1 MGVINVTKAKLCFIG
16 AGFHASTNI
25 YPSAI
30 EAGIEIQAIST
41 RNIERSKA
49 ALQRFGS
56 NGTPYDDYKKMLET
70 EECDGVVVVAQPE
83 DHPSLVL
90 DCIKAGKNVFVD
102 KPLGMSAEVAA
113 EIADAADEM
122 GVTLMVGFMKRYA
135 PCYSKLKELITE
147 DKLGQARSFQAR
159 FAVDSTPF
167 CKDEE
172 QFLKL
177 AAIHIVDLV
186 RFLFGEVTQVT
197 GFRNND
203 NEHISQSIS
212 LKFENGVVGSL
223 YFTGMTA
230 WSRESE
236 NMLVTFDNGFAFADE
251 VNTLTVHQSQS
262 FENLPWKSLA
272 ESDTV
277 FSPSA
282 TPMSGANRD
291 LYLRG
296 FVGEMTHFIDSCG
309 TGKKP
314 LSNGRDN
321 INTMALCDLILSTL
335 I

>member
-1 MGVINVTKAKLCFIG
+1 MKKANLCFIG

-30 EAGIEIQAIST
+30 EAGAAIQAVAT

-56 NGTPYDDYKKMLET
+56 EGTPYEDYKKMLQS

-83 DHPSLVL
+83 DQPSLVM

-102 KPLGMSAEVAA
+102 KPLGMSADEAA
-113 EIADAADEM
+113 EIADAADEA
-122 GVTLMVGFMKRYA
+122 GVTVMVGFMKRFA
-135 PCYSKLKELITE
+135 PCYTKLKEIIE
-147 DKLGQARSFQAR
+147 NGSLGNARSFQAR
-159 FAVDSTPF
+159 FAADSTPF
-167 CKDEE
+167 CKDDE
-172 QFLKL
+172 QFIKF

-186 RFLFGEVTQVT
+186 RHLFGEAIYVS
-197 GFRNND
+197 GFKNSD
-203 NEHISQSIS
+203 NEFISQTIS

-236 NMLVTFDNGFAFADE
+236 NILVTFDNGFAFADE
-251 VNTLTVHQSQS
+251 VNSLTIHKSQTFS
-262 FENLPWKSLA
+262 DLPWKSLEEA
-272 ESDTV
+272 DTV
-277 FSPSA
+277 FTPSA
-282 TPMSGANRD
+282 SPMSGTYRD

-296 FVGEMTHFIDSCG
+296 FVGEMIHFIDCC
-309 TGKKP
+309 KNKRKP
-314 LSNGRDN
+314 TSNGTDN
-321 INTMALCDLILSTL
+321 VHTMSLCDRILSEL